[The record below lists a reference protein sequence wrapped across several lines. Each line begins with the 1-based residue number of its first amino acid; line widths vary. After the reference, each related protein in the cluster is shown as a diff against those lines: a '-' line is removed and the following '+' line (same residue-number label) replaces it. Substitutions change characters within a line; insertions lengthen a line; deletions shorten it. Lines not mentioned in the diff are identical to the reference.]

1 VYAKQGIEA
10 FRNWLEGE
18 GVENIGN
25 VNNRLKVASPWFAAY
40 GAASAETLA

>member
-1 VYAKQGIEA
+1 VYATQGIGA

-25 VNNRLKVASPWFAAY
+25 VNERLKPAHPWFAAY
-40 GAASAETLA
+40 GAASADALA